1 MSTQR
6 RQFTAAFK
14 AQIALEALKEIKT
27 VTQIAAE
34 HQLHP
39 NLVTRWR
46 QDLLTQMPSVFERK
60 EAQAE
65 LLQAQEQKMTS
76 LYEQIGRL
84 STQVAWMKKK
94 SGLDPDAS

>member
-1 MSTQR
+1 MSTPR

-27 VTQIAAE
+27 VSQIAAE

-39 NLVTRWR
+39 NLVSRWR
-46 QDLLTQMPSVFERK
+46 QDLQTQMPSVFERK
-60 EAQAE
+60 DTQEQ
-65 LLQAQEQKMTS
+65 LLQAQEQKMAT

-84 STQVAWMKKK
+84 STQLSWVKKK
-94 SGLDPDAS
+94 SGLDPDAI

>member
-6 RQFTAAFK
+6 RQFTSAFK

-27 VTQIAAE
+27 ITQIAAD

-39 NLVTRWR
+39 NLVVRWR

-60 EAQAE
+60 DTQAE
-65 LLQAQEQKMTS
+65 LLQAQEQKMAT

-84 STQVAWMKKK
+84 STQLSWVKKK
-94 SGLDPDAS
+94 SGLDPDAI

>member
-6 RQFTAAFK
+6 RQFTSAFK
-14 AQIALEALKEIKT
+14 AQIALEALKEVKT
-27 VTQIAAE
+27 ITQIAAD

-60 EAQAE
+60 DTQAE
-65 LLQAQEQKMTS
+65 LLQAQEHKMAT

-84 STQVAWMKKK
+84 STQLAWVKKK
-94 SGLDPDAS
+94 SGLDPDAV